1 MVVANR
7 PQADHHQTTAPRPAT
22 EQENGSGVANAKKS
36 SKAKSK
42 AVKIPA
48 DGHAHLAELAA
59 VQERPMGDLVAKLIE
74 KERRRAFMEAANE
87 DYVRLRA
94 DPEAWADW
102 QAEIKSMEGTL
113 MDGLDEY
120 P

>member
-1 MVVANR
+1 MVVA
-7 PQADHHQTTAPRPAT
+7 TTRKPELEPAPALEPSKVQRSG
-22 EQENGSGVANAKKS
+22 NGHA
-36 SKAKSK
+36 KAKSK

-48 DGHAHLAELAA
+48 DAHAHLAKLAA
-59 VQERPMGDLVAKLIE
+59 DQERPMGDLVADLIE
-74 KERRRAFMEAANE
+74 KEHRRAFMVAANE
-87 DYVRLRA
+87 DYARLRA

-120 P
+120 PWEE